1 MRRWK
6 LRGVEL
12 FHHPLHSLKSK
23 GQLAADQV
31 HEQGIR
37 RVAEVVSRATGLW
50 HGQDDVEARPW
61 RSDFFVVLPPVPRRS
76 RTCGESDSNADR
88 QMLEHGVL
96 EFLVDPRPI
105 AIEMKDA
112 RKLVTRLQKEAWI
125 APEST
130 LLVLSNG
137 LQSCASGE

>member
-1 MRRWK
+1 MLGHDVDGDRLTRLAGLAFHMKCAGWK

-50 HGQDDVEARPW
+50 HGQDDVEARP
-61 RSDFFVVLPPVPRRS
+61 
-76 RTCGESDSNADR
+76 
-88 QMLEHGVL
+88 
-96 EFLVDPRPI
+96 
-105 AIEMKDA
+105 
-112 RKLVTRLQKEAWI
+112 
-125 APEST
+125 
-130 LLVLSNG
+130 
-137 LQSCASGE
+137 